1 MDYPLQIELDITQ
14 DDFITV
20 EILEQELDRQLN
32 QKGFLKAFLCQ
43 STLLL
48 AAAILIYCFRNVIL
62 WQSVYFVIFF
72 EIIFAIHFIYNYF
85 FGCKREFS
93 LAVNHILQNREN
105 HSFFSPENGFAFF
118 YENRCEYLTNE
129 QRRYF
134 DYDKINNI
142 KITKHLFIFVM
153 KRSKEKNM
161 RGFAYMVI
169 PKRNMGEEQQDFLA
183 KICGNIVEKYDLKP
197 WVDSDI
203 MG

>member
-32 QKGFLKAFLCQ
+32 KKGYLKAFLFQ
-43 STLLL
+43 SALLL
-48 AAAILIYCFRNVIL
+48 SAAVLIFFFRDVIL

-72 EIIFAIHFIYNYF
+72 EILFAFHFIYNYF

-93 LAVNHILQNREN
+93 LAVSHILQNREN
-105 HSFFSPENGFAFF
+105 HSFFSPEQGFAFF
-118 YENRCEYLTNE
+118 YDDRCEYLTNE

-134 DYDKINNI
+134 NYDKINNI

-169 PKRNMGEEQQDFLA
+169 PKRNMSDDQQEFLA
-183 KICGNIVEKYDLKP
+183 KICDDIVKKYDLKP